1 MLRIGIVLDE
11 DDARQVRVNI
21 AGGGATIRPNNGPP
35 FPADAGEIE
44 FIKRGGAV
52 TCRAVDDA
60 PAVASWTVAAPP
72 EASLSLSD
80 GIAVRD
86 VIAGRGFHWQKRID
100 QTLPGRLEIR
110 AGTNG
115 LVLVNEVPLEQYLAC
130 VITSEMG
137 GACPLEL
144 LKSQCVVARSWLLAM
159 TESKHDDQPF
169 DRCNDDCCQRYHG
182 MADLS
187 ESAQNAVTATRGLTL
202 MSPTGCVVD
211 ANYSKCCGG
220 ISEAP
225 EYVWGAPKPGVSVI
239 TDAPP
244 TSRVHAFRPV
254 PEANLDEYL
263 RGSWLADT
271 DAYCGPNVVR
281 PETFSR
287 YLGRVDE
294 SGDYFRWEHRVTRK
308 ALEDRLRSNVDALRD
323 LATLH
328 ELVPHQRGPSGRAS
342 ALDIVYED
350 RSANPQRH
358 RIGGELTIRR
368 LMSSKFLYSSAFD
381 VTAIRGFD
389 QRVESFVLRGAG
401 WGHGVGF
408 CQMGALGMALLGKTN
423 EQILSH
429 YFPEARTETLYG

>member
-11 DDARQVRVNI
+11 DVAPHVRINVARGRLI
-21 AGGGATIRPNNGPP
+21 IRPHNGPESTV
-35 FPADAGEIE
+35 DAGEFE
-44 FIKRGGAV
+44 FAKNSDAV
-52 TCRAVDDA
+52 TCRADDDA
-60 PAVASWTVAAPP
+60 ISAASWTVIPTP
-72 EASLSLSD
+72 EAASSLAG
-80 GIAVRD
+80 GIVVRD

-100 QTLPGRLEIR
+100 QTLPGSLEIR
-110 AGTNG
+110 AGARG
-115 LVLVNEVPLEQYLAC
+115 LVLVNKVLLEQYLAC

-137 GACPLEL
+137 GACPVEL
-144 LKSQCVVARSWLLAM
+144 LKAQCVVARSWLLAM

-187 ESAQNAVTATRGLTL
+187 ESAQNAVAETRGLTL
-202 MSPTGCVVD
+202 MGPTGCVVD

-220 ISEAP
+220 VSEAP
-225 EYVWGAPKPGVSVI
+225 EYVWGAAKPGISVI

-244 TSRVHAFRPV
+244 TSEVHAFQPV
-254 PEANLDEYL
+254 TEANLDEYL

-271 DAYCGPNVVR
+271 DAYCGPNAVK
-281 PETFSR
+281 PETFGR

-294 SGDYFRWEHRVTRK
+294 SGDYFRWEHRVTRRE
-308 ALEDRLRSNVDALRD
+308 LEDRLRSEVVALGE

-328 ELVPHQRGPSGRAS
+328 ELIPHHRGPSGRAS
-342 ALDIVYED
+342 ALTVVYED
-350 RSANPQRH
+350 HQARARRH
-358 RIGGELTIRR
+358 QIDGELTIRR

-381 VTAIRGFD
+381 VTAIRGSD

-408 CQMGALGMALLGKTN
+408 CQMGALGMALVGKTN

-429 YFPEARTETLYG
+429 YFPEARTETLYA